1 MEYQE
6 TDLALYTIAWHE
18 DNKHI
23 TEVTN
28 PRVIETGYRSS
39 QFTLWTLGPDEW
51 LLFKKLPNYTSR
63 TRRKMADVIQLPL
76 PDIDEDQHLRE
87 KGKER

>member
-1 MEYQE
+1 MVHIYTSTLKVEYQHA
-6 TDLALYTIAWHE
+6 DLALYTVAWHE

-28 PRVIETGYRSS
+28 PRVIETGYRSP

-51 LLFKKLPNYTSR
+51 LLFKRLPEHAV
-63 TRRKMADVIQLPL
+63 RKKQRLVGIIQLPL
-76 PDIDEDQHLRE
+76 PE
-87 KGKER
+87 